1 MSCKGCGHKKQIGNT
16 RPSCISCV
24 QKHVGGAEVLITEM
38 RDGYKYMTRAVGELY
53 QAEDE
58 AQDWQK
64 LHDLI
69 RNCRIEYQSHLT
81 MPDWVALNKMI
92 TDILIKENNHGTK

>member
-1 MSCKGCGHKKQIGNT
+1 MACCGHKKKTGNT
-16 RPSCISCV
+16 RTSCIACV

-58 AQDWQK
+58 AQDWQD
-64 LHDLI
+64 LHNLI
-69 RNCRIEYQSHLT
+69 RESRINYQTKLI
-81 MPDWVALNKMI
+81 MPDWKVLNKMI
-92 TDILIKENNHGTK
+92 VDILIKETT